1 MVNLSSIAKKFVS
14 DNTKSIGG
22 RRGLTTDSLQ
32 DPFSPGIGAGD
43 DGRNAEVTSILQ
55 YPSDLGGVPDQG
67 HFILFFINEQQPG
80 ELEHNDKP
88 PKTSVSENAE
98 NNTTV
103 NQVTGEIRNTGSG
116 AQYAFASGGRPPKK
130 VDDIKKAQK
139 TENKNA
145 GNGIF
150 TLKRAPTKRLS
161 TAIALYMPT
170 TVDVT
175 YNAGYEEKEIGRLAG
190 AGVAAFDAFKGGGI
204 NAAVDAVA
212 KKLPEM
218 VDESIFDAVDA
229 IAPGAKAIMFA
240 KSGKVVSNRMELIF
254 SGVGK
259 RSFSY
264 TFKFLPKSQKESK
277 DVKSIVDKFK
287 FHMLPKVEG
296 DPGSSR
302 TFVTPDTFDIE
313 YRWIGSSNHNPYLNK
328 ISTCVLE
335 NMSVK
340 YGGSVGYQAFEPDE
354 NSNTPPVETEIS
366 LQFKELEIITKAR
379 AEQGY

>member
-22 RRGLTTDSLQ
+22 RRGLTTDSLD

-88 PKTSVSENAE
+88 PKLSTSENSA
-98 NNTTV
+98 NSKRRADPFAGQGNTAGYGST
-103 NQVTGEIRNTGSG
+103 SG
-116 AQYAFASGGRPPKK
+116 ASAIETQNIRK
-130 VDDIKKAQK
+130 VEEAQK

-145 GNGIF
+145 GKGIF
-150 TLKRAPTKRLS
+150 TLKRAPTKRLD

-218 VDESIFDAVDA
+218 VDESIFDAVDG

-264 TFKFLPKSQKESK
+264 TFKFLPRSQKESK
-277 DVKSIVDKFK
+277 DVKSIVEKFK
-287 FHMLPKVEG
+287 YHMLPKVEG

-313 YRWIGSSNHNPYLNK
+313 YRWVGNSNHNPYLNK

-354 NSNTPPVETEIS
+354 KGNTPPVETEIS

>member
-1 MVNLSSIAKKFVS
+1 MVNLSSIAKKFIS

-22 RRGLTTDSLQ
+22 RRGLTTDSLD

-88 PKTSVSENAE
+88 PKLSTSENSA
-98 NNTTV
+98 NSKRRADPFAGQGNTAGYGST
-103 NQVTGEIRNTGSG
+103 SG
-116 AQYAFASGGRPPKK
+116 ASAIETQNIRK
-130 VDDIKKAQK
+130 VEEAQK

-145 GNGIF
+145 GKGIF

-218 VDESIFDAVDA
+218 VDESIFDAIDG

-264 TFKFLPKSQKESK
+264 TFKFLPRSQKESK
-277 DVKSIVDKFK
+277 DVKSIVEKFK
-287 FHMLPKVEG
+287 YHMLPKVEG

-313 YRWIGSSNHNPYLNK
+313 YRWVGNSNHNPYLNK

-354 NSNTPPVETEIS
+354 KGNTPPVETEIS

>member
-22 RRGLTTDSLQ
+22 RRGLTTDSLD

-88 PKTSVSENAE
+88 PKLSTSENSA
-98 NNTTV
+98 NSKRRADPFAGQGNTAGYGST
-103 NQVTGEIRNTGSG
+103 SG
-116 AQYAFASGGRPPKK
+116 ASAIETQNIRK
-130 VDDIKKAQK
+130 VEEAQK

-145 GNGIF
+145 GKGIF

-218 VDESIFDAVDA
+218 VDESIFDAIDG

-264 TFKFLPKSQKESK
+264 TFKFLPRSQKESK
-277 DVKSIVDKFK
+277 DVKSIVEKFK
-287 FHMLPKVEG
+287 YHMLPKVEG

-313 YRWIGSSNHNPYLNK
+313 YRWVGNSNHNPYLNK

-354 NSNTPPVETEIS
+354 KGNTPPVETEIS

>member
-1 MVNLSSIAKKFVS
+1 MVNLSSIAKKFIS

-22 RRGLTTDSLQ
+22 RRGLTTDSLD

-80 ELEHNDKP
+80 QLEHNEKP
-88 PKTSVSENAE
+88 PKLSTSENSA
-98 NNTTV
+98 NSKRRADPFAGQGNTAGYGST
-103 NQVTGEIRNTGSG
+103 SG
-116 AQYAFASGGRPPKK
+116 ASAIETQNIRK
-130 VDDIKKAQK
+130 VEEAQK

-145 GNGIF
+145 GKGIF

-218 VDESIFDAVDA
+218 VDESIFDAVDG

-264 TFKFLPKSQKESK
+264 TFKFLPRSQKESK
-277 DVKSIVDKFK
+277 DVKSIVEKFK
-287 FHMLPKVEG
+287 YHMLPKVEG

-313 YRWIGSSNHNPYLNK
+313 YRWVGNSNHNPYLNK

-354 NSNTPPVETEIS
+354 KGNTPPVETEIS

>member
-1 MVNLSSIAKKFVS
+1 MVNLSSIAKKFIS

-22 RRGLTTDSLQ
+22 RRGLTTDSLD

-80 ELEHNDKP
+80 ELEHNEKP
-88 PKTSVSENAE
+88 PKLSTSENSA
-98 NNTTV
+98 NSKRRADPFAGQGNTAGYGST
-103 NQVTGEIRNTGSG
+103 SG
-116 AQYAFASGGRPPKK
+116 ASAIETQNIRR
-130 VDDIKKAQK
+130 VEEAQK

-145 GNGIF
+145 GKGIF

-218 VDESIFDAVDA
+218 VDESIFDAVDG

-264 TFKFLPKSQKESK
+264 TFKFLPRSQKESK

-287 FHMLPKVEG
+287 FHMLPQVEG

-313 YRWIGSSNHNPYLNK
+313 YRWVGSSNHNPYLNK

-354 NSNTPPVETEIS
+354 KGNTPPVETEIS

>member
-1 MVNLSSIAKKFVS
+1 MVNLSSIAKKFIS
-14 DNTKSIGG
+14 DNTKSVGG
-22 RRGLTTDSLQ
+22 RRGLTTDSLD
-32 DPFSPGIGAGD
+32 DPFSPGVNAGD
-43 DGRNAEVTSILQ
+43 KGRNAEVTTILQ

-88 PKTSVSENAE
+88 PKLSTSENSA
-98 NNTTV
+98 NSKRRADPFAGQGNTAGYGST
-103 NQVTGEIRNTGSG
+103 SG
-116 AQYAFASGGRPPKK
+116 ASAIETQNIRK
-130 VDDIKKAQK
+130 VEEAQK

-145 GNGIF
+145 GKGIF

-218 VDESIFDAVDA
+218 VDESIFDAVDG

-264 TFKFLPKSQKESK
+264 TFKIFPRSQKESK
-277 DVKSIVDKFK
+277 DVKSIVEKFK
-287 FHMLPKVEG
+287 YHMLPKVEG

-313 YRWIGSSNHNPYLNK
+313 YRWVGNSNHNPYLNK

-354 NSNTPPVETEIS
+354 KGNTPPVETEIS

>member
-1 MVNLSSIAKKFVS
+1 MVNLSSIAKKFIS

-22 RRGLTTDSLQ
+22 RRGLTTDSLD

-88 PKTSVSENAE
+88 PKLSTSENSA
-98 NNTTV
+98 NSKRRADPFAGQGNTAGYGST
-103 NQVTGEIRNTGSG
+103 SG
-116 AQYAFASGGRPPKK
+116 ASAIETQNIRR
-130 VDDIKKAQK
+130 VEEAQK

-145 GNGIF
+145 GKGIF

-218 VDESIFDAVDA
+218 VDESIFDAIDG

-264 TFKFLPKSQKESK
+264 TFKFLPRSQKESK
-277 DVKSIVDKFK
+277 DVKSIVEKFK
-287 FHMLPKVEG
+287 YHMLPKVEG

-313 YRWIGSSNHNPYLNK
+313 YRWVGNSNHNPYLNK

-354 NSNTPPVETEIS
+354 KGNTPPVETEIS

>member
-22 RRGLTTDSLQ
+22 RRGLTTDSLD

-88 PKTSVSENAE
+88 PKLSTSENSA
-98 NNTTV
+98 NSKRRADPFAGQGNTAGYGST
-103 NQVTGEIRNTGSG
+103 SG
-116 AQYAFASGGRPPKK
+116 ASAIETQNIRK
-130 VDDIKKAQK
+130 VEEAQK

-145 GNGIF
+145 GKGIF

-218 VDESIFDAVDA
+218 VDESIFDAIDG

-264 TFKFLPKSQKESK
+264 TFKFLPRSQKESK
-277 DVKSIVDKFK
+277 DVKSIVEKFK
-287 FHMLPKVEG
+287 YHMLPKVEG

-313 YRWIGSSNHNPYLNK
+313 YRWVGSSNHNPYLNK

-354 NSNTPPVETEIS
+354 KGNTPPVETEIS

>member
-1 MVNLSSIAKKFVS
+1 MVNLSSIAKKFIS

-22 RRGLTTDSLQ
+22 RRGLTTDSLD

-88 PKTSVSENAE
+88 PKLSTSENSA
-98 NNTTV
+98 NSKRRADPFAGQGNTAGYGST
-103 NQVTGEIRNTGSG
+103 SG
-116 AQYAFASGGRPPKK
+116 ASAIETQNIRK
-130 VDDIKKAQK
+130 VEEAQK

-145 GNGIF
+145 GKGIF

-218 VDESIFDAVDA
+218 VDESIFDAVDG

-264 TFKFLPKSQKESK
+264 TFKFLPRSQKESK
-277 DVKSIVDKFK
+277 DVKSIVEKFK
-287 FHMLPKVEG
+287 YHMLPKVEG

-313 YRWIGSSNHNPYLNK
+313 YRWVGNSNHNPYLNK

-354 NSNTPPVETEIS
+354 AGDTPPVETEIS
-366 LQFKELEIITKAR
+366 LQFKELEIITKTR
-379 AEQGY
+379 AKEGY

>member
-1 MVNLSSIAKKFVS
+1 
-14 DNTKSIGG
+14 
-22 RRGLTTDSLQ
+22 
-32 DPFSPGIGAGD
+32 
-43 DGRNAEVTSILQ
+43 
-55 YPSDLGGVPDQG
+55 
-67 HFILFFINEQQPG
+67 
-80 ELEHNDKP
+80 
-88 PKTSVSENAE
+88 
-98 NNTTV
+98 
-103 NQVTGEIRNTGSG
+103 
-116 AQYAFASGGRPPKK
+116 
-130 VDDIKKAQK
+130 
-139 TENKNA
+139 
-145 GNGIF
+145 
-150 TLKRAPTKRLS
+150 
-161 TAIALYMPT
+161 MPT

-218 VDESIFDAVDA
+218 VDESIFDAIDG

-264 TFKFLPKSQKESK
+264 TFKFLPRSQKESK
-277 DVKSIVDKFK
+277 DVKSIVEKFK
-287 FHMLPKVEG
+287 YHMLPKVEG

-313 YRWIGSSNHNPYLNK
+313 YRWVGNSNHNPYLNK

-354 NSNTPPVETEIS
+354 KGNTPPVETEIS

>member
-1 MVNLSSIAKKFVS
+1 MVNLSSIAKKFIS

-22 RRGLTTDSLQ
+22 RRGLTTDSLD

-55 YPSDLGGVPDQG
+55 YPSDLGGVHDQG

-88 PKTSVSENAE
+88 PKLSTSENSA
-98 NNTTV
+98 NSKRRADPFAGQGNTAGYGST
-103 NQVTGEIRNTGSG
+103 SG
-116 AQYAFASGGRPPKK
+116 ASAIETQNIRK
-130 VDDIKKAQK
+130 VEEAQK

-145 GNGIF
+145 GKGIF

-218 VDESIFDAVDA
+218 VDESIFDAIDG

-264 TFKFLPKSQKESK
+264 TFKFLPRSQKESK
-277 DVKSIVDKFK
+277 DVKSIVEKFK
-287 FHMLPKVEG
+287 YHMLPKVEG

-313 YRWIGSSNHNPYLNK
+313 YRWVGNSNHNPYLNK

-354 NSNTPPVETEIS
+354 KGNTPPVETEIS

>member
-1 MVNLSSIAKKFVS
+1 MVNLSSIAKKFIS

-22 RRGLTTDSLQ
+22 RRGLTTDSLD

-88 PKTSVSENAE
+88 PKLSTSENSA
-98 NNTTV
+98 NSKRRADPFAGQGNTAGYGST
-103 NQVTGEIRNTGSG
+103 SG
-116 AQYAFASGGRPPKK
+116 ASAIETQNIRR
-130 VDDIKKAQK
+130 VEEAQK

-145 GNGIF
+145 GKGIF

-218 VDESIFDAVDA
+218 VDESIFDAIDG

-240 KSGKVVSNRMELIF
+240 NSGKVVSNRMELIF

-264 TFKFLPKSQKESK
+264 TFKFLPRSQKESK

-287 FHMLPKVEG
+287 FHMLPQVEG

-313 YRWIGSSNHNPYLNK
+313 YRWVGNSNHNPYLNK

-354 NSNTPPVETEIS
+354 KGNTPPVETEIS

>member
-22 RRGLTTDSLQ
+22 RRGLTTDSLD

-88 PKTSVSENAE
+88 PKLSTSENSA
-98 NNTTV
+98 NSKRRADPFAGQGNTAGYGST
-103 NQVTGEIRNTGSG
+103 SG
-116 AQYAFASGGRPPKK
+116 ASAIETQNIRK
-130 VDDIKKAQK
+130 VEEAQK

-145 GNGIF
+145 GKGIF

-218 VDESIFDAVDA
+218 VDESIFDAIDG

-264 TFKFLPKSQKESK
+264 TFKFLPRSQKESK
-277 DVKSIVDKFK
+277 DVKSIVEKFK
-287 FHMLPKVEG
+287 YHMLPKVEG

-313 YRWIGSSNHNPYLNK
+313 YRWVGNSNHNPYLNK

-354 NSNTPPVETEIS
+354 AGDTPPVETEIS
-366 LQFKELEIITKAR
+366 LQFKELEIITKTR
-379 AEQGY
+379 AKEGY

>member
-22 RRGLTTDSLQ
+22 RRGLTTDSLD

-43 DGRNAEVTSILQ
+43 DGRNAEVTTILQ

-88 PKTSVSENAE
+88 PKLSTSENSA
-98 NNTTV
+98 NSKRRADPFAGQGNTAGYGST
-103 NQVTGEIRNTGSG
+103 SG
-116 AQYAFASGGRPPKK
+116 ASAIETQNIRK
-130 VDDIKKAQK
+130 VEEAQK

-145 GNGIF
+145 GKGIF
-150 TLKRAPTKRLS
+150 TLKRAPTKRLD

-218 VDESIFDAVDA
+218 VDESIFDAVDG

-264 TFKFLPKSQKESK
+264 TFKFLPRSQKESK
-277 DVKSIVDKFK
+277 DVKSIVEKFK
-287 FHMLPKVEG
+287 YHMLPKVEG

-313 YRWIGSSNHNPYLNK
+313 YRWVGNSNHNPYLNK

-354 NSNTPPVETEIS
+354 KGNTPPVETEIS

>member
-22 RRGLTTDSLQ
+22 RRGLTTDSLD

-43 DGRNAEVTSILQ
+43 DGRNAEVTTILQ

-88 PKTSVSENAE
+88 PKLSTSENSA
-98 NNTTV
+98 NSKRRADPFAGQGNTAGYGST
-103 NQVTGEIRNTGSG
+103 SG
-116 AQYAFASGGRPPKK
+116 ASAIETQNIRR
-130 VDDIKKAQK
+130 VEEAQK

-145 GNGIF
+145 GKGIF

-218 VDESIFDAVDA
+218 VDESIFDAVDG

-264 TFKFLPKSQKESK
+264 TFKFLPRSQKESK
-277 DVKSIVDKFK
+277 DVKSIVEKFK
-287 FHMLPKVEG
+287 YHMLPKVEG

-313 YRWIGSSNHNPYLNK
+313 YRWVGNSNHNPYLNK

-354 NSNTPPVETEIS
+354 KGNTPPVETEIS

>member
-22 RRGLTTDSLQ
+22 RRGLTTDSLD

-88 PKTSVSENAE
+88 PKLSTSENSA
-98 NNTTV
+98 NSKRRADPFAGQGNTAGYGST
-103 NQVTGEIRNTGSG
+103 SG
-116 AQYAFASGGRPPKK
+116 ASAIETQNIRR
-130 VDDIKKAQK
+130 VEEAQK

-145 GNGIF
+145 GKGIF
-150 TLKRAPTKRLS
+150 TLKRAPTKRLD

-218 VDESIFDAVDA
+218 VDESIFDAIDG

-264 TFKFLPKSQKESK
+264 TFKFLPRSQKESK
-277 DVKSIVDKFK
+277 DVKSIVEKFK
-287 FHMLPKVEG
+287 YHMLPKVEG

-313 YRWIGSSNHNPYLNK
+313 YRWVGNSNHNPYLNK

-354 NSNTPPVETEIS
+354 KGNTPPVETEIS

>member
-22 RRGLTTDSLQ
+22 RRGLTTDSLD

-88 PKTSVSENAE
+88 PKLSTSENSA
-98 NNTTV
+98 NSKRRADPFAGQGNTAGYGST
-103 NQVTGEIRNTGSG
+103 SG
-116 AQYAFASGGRPPKK
+116 ASAIETQNIRK
-130 VDDIKKAQK
+130 VEEAQK

-145 GNGIF
+145 GKGIF

-190 AGVAAFDAFKGGGI
+190 AGVAAFDAFKCGGI

-212 KKLPEM
+212 KKLPER
-218 VDESIFDAVDA
+218 VDEAIFDAVDG

-264 TFKFLPKSQKESK
+264 TFKFLPRSQKESK
-277 DVKSIVDKFK
+277 DVKSIVEKFK
-287 FHMLPKVEG
+287 YHMLPKVEG

-313 YRWIGSSNHNPYLNK
+313 YRWVGNSNHNPYLNK

-354 NSNTPPVETEIS
+354 KGNTPPVETEIS

>member
-22 RRGLTTDSLQ
+22 RRGLTTDSLD

-88 PKTSVSENAE
+88 PKLSTSENSA
-98 NNTTV
+98 NSKRRADPFAGQGNTAGYGST
-103 NQVTGEIRNTGSG
+103 SG
-116 AQYAFASGGRPPKK
+116 ASAIETQNIRR
-130 VDDIKKAQK
+130 VEEAQK

-145 GNGIF
+145 GKGIF

-218 VDESIFDAVDA
+218 VDESIFDAIDG

-264 TFKFLPKSQKESK
+264 TFKFLPRSQKESK
-277 DVKSIVDKFK
+277 DVKSIVEKFK
-287 FHMLPKVEG
+287 YHMLPKVEG

-313 YRWIGSSNHNPYLNK
+313 YRWVGNSNHNPYLNK

-354 NSNTPPVETEIS
+354 KGNTPPVETEIS

>member
-22 RRGLTTDSLQ
+22 RRGLTTDSLD

-88 PKTSVSENAE
+88 PKLSTSENSA
-98 NNTTV
+98 NSKRRADPFAGQGNTAGYGST
-103 NQVTGEIRNTGSG
+103 SG
-116 AQYAFASGGRPPKK
+116 ASAIETQNIRK
-130 VDDIKKAQK
+130 VEEAQK

-145 GNGIF
+145 GKGIF

-218 VDESIFDAVDA
+218 VDESIFDAIDG

-264 TFKFLPKSQKESK
+264 TFKFLPRSQKESK

-287 FHMLPKVEG
+287 FHMLPQVEG

-313 YRWIGSSNHNPYLNK
+313 YRWVGNSNHNPYLNK

-354 NSNTPPVETEIS
+354 KGNTPPVETEIS

>member
-1 MVNLSSIAKKFVS
+1 MVNLSSIAKKFIS
-14 DNTKSIGG
+14 DNTKSVGG
-22 RRGLTTDSLQ
+22 RRGLTTDSLD

-80 ELEHNDKP
+80 QLEHNEKP
-88 PKTSVSENAE
+88 PKLSTSENSA
-98 NNTTV
+98 NSKRRADPFAGQGNTAGYGST
-103 NQVTGEIRNTGSG
+103 SG
-116 AQYAFASGGRPPKK
+116 ASAIETQNIRK
-130 VDDIKKAQK
+130 VEEAQK

-145 GNGIF
+145 GKGIF

-218 VDESIFDAVDA
+218 VDESIFDAIDG

-264 TFKFLPKSQKESK
+264 TFKFLPRSQKESK
-277 DVKSIVDKFK
+277 DVKSIVEKFK
-287 FHMLPKVEG
+287 YHMLPKVEG

-313 YRWIGSSNHNPYLNK
+313 YRWVGNSNHNPYLNK

-354 NSNTPPVETEIS
+354 KGNTPPVETEIS

>member
-1 MVNLSSIAKKFVS
+1 MVNLSSIAKKFIS

-22 RRGLTTDSLQ
+22 RRGLTTDSLD

-80 ELEHNDKP
+80 QLEHNEKP
-88 PKTSVSENAE
+88 PKLSTSENSA
-98 NNTTV
+98 NSKRRADPFAGQGNTAGYGST
-103 NQVTGEIRNTGSG
+103 SG
-116 AQYAFASGGRPPKK
+116 ASAIETQNIRK
-130 VDDIKKAQK
+130 VEEAQK

-145 GNGIF
+145 GKGIF

-218 VDESIFDAVDA
+218 VDESIFDAIDG

-264 TFKFLPKSQKESK
+264 TFKFLPRSQKESK
-277 DVKSIVDKFK
+277 DVKSIVEKFK
-287 FHMLPKVEG
+287 YHMLPKVEG

-313 YRWIGSSNHNPYLNK
+313 YRWVGNSNHNPYLNK

-354 NSNTPPVETEIS
+354 KGNTPPVETEIS

>member
-1 MVNLSSIAKKFVS
+1 MVNLSSIAKKFIS

-22 RRGLTTDSLQ
+22 RRGLTTDSLD

-88 PKTSVSENAE
+88 PKLSTSENSA
-98 NNTTV
+98 NSKRRADPFAGQGNTAGYGST
-103 NQVTGEIRNTGSG
+103 SG
-116 AQYAFASGGRPPKK
+116 ASAIETQNIRK
-130 VDDIKKAQK
+130 VEEAQK

-145 GNGIF
+145 GKGIF

-218 VDESIFDAVDA
+218 VDESIFDAIDG

-264 TFKFLPKSQKESK
+264 TFKFLPRSQKESK

-287 FHMLPKVEG
+287 FHMLPQVEG

-313 YRWIGSSNHNPYLNK
+313 YRWVGNSNHNPYLNK

-354 NSNTPPVETEIS
+354 KGNTPPVETEIS

>member
-1 MVNLSSIAKKFVS
+1 MVNLSSIAKKFIS

-22 RRGLTTDSLQ
+22 RRGLTTDSLD

-43 DGRNAEVTSILQ
+43 DGRNAEVTTILQ

-88 PKTSVSENAE
+88 PKLSTSENSA
-98 NNTTV
+98 NSKRRADPFAGQGNTAGYGST
-103 NQVTGEIRNTGSG
+103 SG
-116 AQYAFASGGRPPKK
+116 ASAIETQNIRK
-130 VDDIKKAQK
+130 VEEAQK

-145 GNGIF
+145 GKGIF

-218 VDESIFDAVDA
+218 VDESIFDAIDG

-264 TFKFLPKSQKESK
+264 TFKFLPRSQKESK
-277 DVKSIVDKFK
+277 DVKSIVEKFK
-287 FHMLPKVEG
+287 YHMLPKVEG

-313 YRWIGSSNHNPYLNK
+313 YRWVGNSNHNPYLNK

-354 NSNTPPVETEIS
+354 AGDTPPVETEIS

>member
-1 MVNLSSIAKKFVS
+1 MVNLSSIAKKFIS

-22 RRGLTTDSLQ
+22 RRGLTTDSLD

-88 PKTSVSENAE
+88 PKLSTSENSA
-98 NNTTV
+98 NSKRRADPFAGQGNTAGYGST
-103 NQVTGEIRNTGSG
+103 SG
-116 AQYAFASGGRPPKK
+116 ASAIETQNIRR
-130 VDDIKKAQK
+130 VEEAQK

-145 GNGIF
+145 GKGIF
-150 TLKRAPTKRLS
+150 TLKRAPTKRLD

-218 VDESIFDAVDA
+218 VDESIFDAIDG

-264 TFKFLPKSQKESK
+264 TFKFLPRSQKESK
-277 DVKSIVDKFK
+277 DVKSIVEKFK
-287 FHMLPKVEG
+287 YHMLPKVEG

-313 YRWIGSSNHNPYLNK
+313 YRWVGNSNHNPYLNK

-354 NSNTPPVETEIS
+354 KGNTPPVETEIS

>member
-22 RRGLTTDSLQ
+22 RRGLTTDSLD

-88 PKTSVSENAE
+88 PKLSTSENSA
-98 NNTTV
+98 NSKRRADPFAGQGNTAGYGST
-103 NQVTGEIRNTGSG
+103 SG
-116 AQYAFASGGRPPKK
+116 ASAIETQNIRR
-130 VDDIKKAQK
+130 VEEAQK

-145 GNGIF
+145 GKGIF

-218 VDESIFDAVDA
+218 VDESIFDAIDG

-264 TFKFLPKSQKESK
+264 TFKFLPRSQKESK
-277 DVKSIVDKFK
+277 DVKSIVEKFK
-287 FHMLPKVEG
+287 YHMLPKVEG

-313 YRWIGSSNHNPYLNK
+313 YRWVGNSNHNPYLNK

-354 NSNTPPVETEIS
+354 AGDTPPVETEIS
-366 LQFKELEIITKAR
+366 LQFKELEIITKTR
-379 AEQGY
+379 AKEGY

>member
-1 MVNLSSIAKKFVS
+1 MVNLSSIAKKFIS
-14 DNTKSIGG
+14 DNTKSVGG
-22 RRGLTTDSLQ
+22 RRGLTTDSLD

-88 PKTSVSENAE
+88 PKLSTSENSA
-98 NNTTV
+98 NSKRRADPFAGQGNTAGYGST
-103 NQVTGEIRNTGSG
+103 SG
-116 AQYAFASGGRPPKK
+116 ASAIETQNIRK
-130 VDDIKKAQK
+130 VEEAQK

-145 GNGIF
+145 GKGIF

-218 VDESIFDAVDA
+218 VDESIFDAVDG

-264 TFKFLPKSQKESK
+264 TFKFLPRSQKESK
-277 DVKSIVDKFK
+277 DVKSIVEKFK
-287 FHMLPKVEG
+287 YHMLPKVEG

-313 YRWIGSSNHNPYLNK
+313 YRWVGSSNHNPYLNK

-354 NSNTPPVETEIS
+354 AGDTPPVETEIS
-366 LQFKELEIITKAR
+366 LQFKELEIITKTR
-379 AEQGY
+379 AKEGY

>member
-22 RRGLTTDSLQ
+22 RRGLTTDSLD

-88 PKTSVSENAE
+88 PKLSTSENSA
-98 NNTTV
+98 NSKRRADPFAGQGNTAGYGST
-103 NQVTGEIRNTGSG
+103 SG
-116 AQYAFASGGRPPKK
+116 ASAIETQNIRK
-130 VDDIKKAQK
+130 VEEAQK

-145 GNGIF
+145 GKGIF

-218 VDESIFDAVDA
+218 VDESIFDAVDG

-264 TFKFLPKSQKESK
+264 TFKFLPRSQKESK
-277 DVKSIVDKFK
+277 DVKSIVEKFK
-287 FHMLPKVEG
+287 YHMLPKVEG

-313 YRWIGSSNHNPYLNK
+313 YRWVGSSNHNPYLNK

-354 NSNTPPVETEIS
+354 AGDTPPVETEIS
-366 LQFKELEIITKAR
+366 LQFKELEIITKTR
-379 AEQGY
+379 AKEGY

>member
-1 MVNLSSIAKKFVS
+1 MVNLSSIAKKFIS

-22 RRGLTTDSLQ
+22 RRGLTTDSLD

-80 ELEHNDKP
+80 QLEHNEKP
-88 PKTSVSENAE
+88 PKLSTSENSA
-98 NNTTV
+98 NSKRRADPFAGQGNTAGYGST
-103 NQVTGEIRNTGSG
+103 SG
-116 AQYAFASGGRPPKK
+116 ASAIETQNIRK
-130 VDDIKKAQK
+130 VEEAQK

-145 GNGIF
+145 GKGIF
-150 TLKRAPTKRLS
+150 TLKRAPTKRLD

-218 VDESIFDAVDA
+218 VDESIFDAIDG

-264 TFKFLPKSQKESK
+264 TFKFLPRSQKESK
-277 DVKSIVDKFK
+277 DVKSIVEKFK
-287 FHMLPKVEG
+287 YHMLPKVEG

-313 YRWIGSSNHNPYLNK
+313 YRWVGNSNHNPYLNK

-354 NSNTPPVETEIS
+354 KGNTPPVETEIS

>member
-22 RRGLTTDSLQ
+22 RRGLTTDSLD

-43 DGRNAEVTSILQ
+43 DGRNAEVTTILQ

-88 PKTSVSENAE
+88 PKLSTSENSA
-98 NNTTV
+98 NSKRRADPFAGQGNTAGYGST
-103 NQVTGEIRNTGSG
+103 SG
-116 AQYAFASGGRPPKK
+116 ASAIETQNIRK
-130 VDDIKKAQK
+130 VEEAQK

-145 GNGIF
+145 GKGIF

-218 VDESIFDAVDA
+218 VDESIFDAIDG

-264 TFKFLPKSQKESK
+264 TFKFLPRSQKESK
-277 DVKSIVDKFK
+277 DVKSIVEKFK
-287 FHMLPKVEG
+287 YHMLPKVEG

-313 YRWIGSSNHNPYLNK
+313 YRWVGNSNHNPYLNK

-354 NSNTPPVETEIS
+354 KGNTPPVETEIS

>member
-1 MVNLSSIAKKFVS
+1 MVNLSSIAKKFIS

-22 RRGLTTDSLQ
+22 RRGLTTDSLD

-88 PKTSVSENAE
+88 PKLSTSENSA
-98 NNTTV
+98 NSKRRADPFAGQGNTAGYGST
-103 NQVTGEIRNTGSG
+103 SG
-116 AQYAFASGGRPPKK
+116 ASAIETQNIRK
-130 VDDIKKAQK
+130 VEEAQK

-145 GNGIF
+145 GKGIF
-150 TLKRAPTKRLS
+150 TLKSAPTKRLD

-218 VDESIFDAVDA
+218 VDESIFDAIDG

-264 TFKFLPKSQKESK
+264 TFKFLPRSQKESK
-277 DVKSIVDKFK
+277 DVKSIVEKFK
-287 FHMLPKVEG
+287 YHMLPKVEG

-313 YRWIGSSNHNPYLNK
+313 YRWVGNSNHNPYLNK

-354 NSNTPPVETEIS
+354 KGNTPPVETEIS

-379 AEQGY
+379 AKQGY

>member
-22 RRGLTTDSLQ
+22 RRGLTTDSLD

-88 PKTSVSENAE
+88 PKLSTSENSA
-98 NNTTV
+98 NSKRRADPFAGQGNTAGYGST
-103 NQVTGEIRNTGSG
+103 SG
-116 AQYAFASGGRPPKK
+116 ASAIETQNIRK
-130 VDDIKKAQK
+130 VEEAQK

-145 GNGIF
+145 GKGIF

-218 VDESIFDAVDA
+218 VDESIFDAVDG

-264 TFKFLPKSQKESK
+264 TFKFLPRSQKESK
-277 DVKSIVDKFK
+277 DVTSIVEKFK
-287 FHMLPKVEG
+287 YHMLPKVEG

-313 YRWIGSSNHNPYLNK
+313 YRWVGNSNHNPYLNK

-354 NSNTPPVETEIS
+354 KGNTPPVETEIS

>member
-1 MVNLSSIAKKFVS
+1 MVNLSSIAKKFIS

-22 RRGLTTDSLQ
+22 RRGLTTDSLD

-43 DGRNAEVTSILQ
+43 DGRNAAVTSILQ

-88 PKTSVSENAE
+88 PKLSTSENSA
-98 NNTTV
+98 NSKRRADPFAGQGNTAGYGST
-103 NQVTGEIRNTGSG
+103 SG
-116 AQYAFASGGRPPKK
+116 ASAIETQNIRK
-130 VDDIKKAQK
+130 VEEAQK

-145 GNGIF
+145 GKGIF

-218 VDESIFDAVDA
+218 VDESIFDAIDG

-264 TFKFLPKSQKESK
+264 TFKFLPRSQKESK
-277 DVKSIVDKFK
+277 DVKSIVEKFK
-287 FHMLPKVEG
+287 YHMLPKVEG

-313 YRWIGSSNHNPYLNK
+313 YRWVGNSNHNPYLNK

-354 NSNTPPVETEIS
+354 KGNTPPVETEIS

>member
-22 RRGLTTDSLQ
+22 RRGLTTDSLD

-88 PKTSVSENAE
+88 PKLSTSENSA
-98 NNTTV
+98 NSKRRADPFAGQGNTAGYGST
-103 NQVTGEIRNTGSG
+103 SG
-116 AQYAFASGGRPPKK
+116 ASAIETQNIRK
-130 VDDIKKAQK
+130 VEEAQK

-145 GNGIF
+145 GKGIF

-218 VDESIFDAVDA
+218 VDESIFDAVDG

-264 TFKFLPKSQKESK
+264 TFKFLPRSQKESK
-277 DVKSIVDKFK
+277 DVKSIVEKFK
-287 FHMLPKVEG
+287 YHMLPKVEG

-313 YRWIGSSNHNPYLNK
+313 YRWVGNSNHNPYLNK

-354 NSNTPPVETEIS
+354 KGNTPPVETEIS

>member
-1 MVNLSSIAKKFVS
+1 MVNLSSIAKKFIS
-14 DNTKSIGG
+14 DNTKSVGG
-22 RRGLTTDSLQ
+22 RRGLTTDSLD

-43 DGRNAEVTSILQ
+43 DGRNAEVTTILQ

-80 ELEHNDKP
+80 QLEHNEKP
-88 PKTSVSENAE
+88 PKLSTSENSA
-98 NNTTV
+98 NSKRRADPFAGQGNTAGYGST
-103 NQVTGEIRNTGSG
+103 SG
-116 AQYAFASGGRPPKK
+116 ASAIETQNIRK
-130 VDDIKKAQK
+130 VEEAQK

-145 GNGIF
+145 GKGIF
-150 TLKRAPTKRLS
+150 TLKRAPTKRLD

-218 VDESIFDAVDA
+218 VDESIFDAVDG

-264 TFKFLPKSQKESK
+264 TFKFLPRSQKESK
-277 DVKSIVDKFK
+277 DVKSIVEKFK
-287 FHMLPKVEG
+287 YHMLPKVEG

-313 YRWIGSSNHNPYLNK
+313 YRWVGNSNHNPYLNK

-354 NSNTPPVETEIS
+354 KGNTPPVETEIS

>member
-22 RRGLTTDSLQ
+22 RRGLTTDSLD

-43 DGRNAEVTSILQ
+43 DGRNAEVTTILQ

-80 ELEHNDKP
+80 QLEHNEKP
-88 PKTSVSENAE
+88 PKLSTSENSA
-98 NNTTV
+98 NSKRRADPFAGQGNTAGYGST
-103 NQVTGEIRNTGSG
+103 SG
-116 AQYAFASGGRPPKK
+116 ASAIETQNIRK
-130 VDDIKKAQK
+130 VEEAQK

-145 GNGIF
+145 GKGIF
-150 TLKRAPTKRLS
+150 TLKRAPTKRLD

-218 VDESIFDAVDA
+218 VDESIFDAVDG

-264 TFKFLPKSQKESK
+264 TFKFLPRSQKESK
-277 DVKSIVDKFK
+277 DVKSIVEKFK
-287 FHMLPKVEG
+287 YHMLPKVEG

-313 YRWIGSSNHNPYLNK
+313 YRWVGNSNHNPYLNK

-354 NSNTPPVETEIS
+354 KGNTPPVETEIS

>member
-1 MVNLSSIAKKFVS
+1 MVNLSSIAKKFIS

-22 RRGLTTDSLQ
+22 RRGLTTDSLD

-80 ELEHNDKP
+80 QLEHNDKP
-88 PKTSVSENAE
+88 PKLSTSENSA
-98 NNTTV
+98 NSKRRADPFAGQGNTAGYGST
-103 NQVTGEIRNTGSG
+103 SG
-116 AQYAFASGGRPPKK
+116 ASAIETQNIRK
-130 VDDIKKAQK
+130 VEEAQK

-145 GNGIF
+145 GKGIF

-218 VDESIFDAVDA
+218 VDESIFDAIDG

-264 TFKFLPKSQKESK
+264 TFKFLPRSQKESK
-277 DVKSIVDKFK
+277 DVKSIVEKFK
-287 FHMLPKVEG
+287 YHMLPKVEG

-313 YRWIGSSNHNPYLNK
+313 YRWVGNSNHNPYLNK

-354 NSNTPPVETEIS
+354 KGNTPPVETEIS

>member
-22 RRGLTTDSLQ
+22 RRGLTTDSLD

-88 PKTSVSENAE
+88 PKLSTSENSA
-98 NNTTV
+98 NSKRRADPFAGQGNTAGYGST
-103 NQVTGEIRNTGSG
+103 SG
-116 AQYAFASGGRPPKK
+116 ASAIETQNIRK
-130 VDDIKKAQK
+130 VEEAQK

-145 GNGIF
+145 GKGIF
-150 TLKRAPTKRLS
+150 TLKRAPTKRLD

-218 VDESIFDAVDA
+218 VDESIFDAIDG

-264 TFKFLPKSQKESK
+264 TFKFLPRSQKESK
-277 DVKSIVDKFK
+277 DVKSIVEKFK
-287 FHMLPKVEG
+287 YHMLPKVEG

-313 YRWIGSSNHNPYLNK
+313 YRWVGNSNHNPYLNK

-354 NSNTPPVETEIS
+354 KGNTPPVETEIS

>member
-22 RRGLTTDSLQ
+22 RRGLTTDSLD

-88 PKTSVSENAE
+88 PKLSTSENSA
-98 NNTTV
+98 NSKRRADPFAGQGNTAGYGST
-103 NQVTGEIRNTGSG
+103 SG
-116 AQYAFASGGRPPKK
+116 ASAIETQNIRR
-130 VDDIKKAQK
+130 VEEAQK

-145 GNGIF
+145 GKGIF
-150 TLKRAPTKRLS
+150 TLKRAPTKRLD

-218 VDESIFDAVDA
+218 VDESIFDAVDG

-264 TFKFLPKSQKESK
+264 TFKFLPRSQKESK
-277 DVKSIVDKFK
+277 DVKSIVEKFK
-287 FHMLPKVEG
+287 YHMLPKVEG

-313 YRWIGSSNHNPYLNK
+313 YRWVGNSNHNPYLNK

-354 NSNTPPVETEIS
+354 KGNTPPVETEIS